1 MAACP
6 VECSTCKEG
15 AAWDGGKS
23 LSSAGYCEYYC
34 SKWGFCGEG
43 EKYQKDPSA
52 VCYECT
58 ASKGNNLLSK
68 TIFWYAIYQIT
79 LCVER
84 SLIMSFSTKTLTGSS
99 NSYSGTYSSWV
110 VGTYIGGSAEYPPLK
125 TSAKE
130 VNYDKNC
137 DYC

>member
-1 MAACP
+1 MAF
-6 VECSTCKEG
+6 
-15 AAWDGGKS
+15 
-23 LSSAGYCEYYC
+23 L
-34 SKWGFCGEG
+34 
-43 EKYQKDPSA
+43 
-52 VCYECT
+52 
-58 ASKGNNLLSK
+58 
-68 TIFWYAIYQIT
+68 
-79 LCVER
+79 VER

-99 NSYSGTYSSWV
+99 NSYSGTYSSWGGEYPSW

>member
-1 MAACP
+1 M
-6 VECSTCKEG
+6 
-15 AAWDGGKS
+15 
-23 LSSAGYCEYYC
+23 
-34 SKWGFCGEG
+34 
-43 EKYQKDPSA
+43 Q
-52 VCYECT
+52 
-58 ASKGNNLLSK
+58 
-68 TIFWYAIYQIT
+68 

-99 NSYSGTYSSWV
+99 NSYSGTYSSW
-110 VGTYIGGSAEYPPLK
+110 GGAGLYTKEYIGGSAEYPPLK